1 MSLSLKNSPRPALI
15 FDFGGVLIDWNPRYL
30 YRKVFA
36 DEQAMENFLVE
47 IGFFEWNKLQ
57 DAGRP
62 FSEAVADLCARHPEQ
77 CELIRLYDERYEE
90 SLSGPISAS
99 IEILSRLRNSGYNLY
114 GLSNWPQEKFQLV
127 RYKYEF
133 FSWFAE
139 LFISGELGLAKP
151 DPRIFRLVLERIAR
165 PAEECLL
172 IDDSARNIA
181 AAHSLGFRTIHF
193 LNPQQLESELSGLG
207 ILQKYHG
214 HSSSI

>member
-1 MSLSLKNSPRPALI
+1 MSNPDHNLDFPALI

-30 YRKVFA
+30 YRKIFA
-36 DEQAMENFLVE
+36 DEQVMENFLAE

-62 FSEAVADLCARHPEQ
+62 FSVAVADLCARHPQ
-77 CELIRLYDERYEE
+77 HCELIRLYDERYEE
-90 SLSGPISAS
+90 SLGGPIPDSV
-99 IEILSRLRNSGYNLY
+99 EILRRLHHAGCHLY

-133 FSWFAE
+133 FSWFTE

-151 DPRIFRLVLERIAR
+151 DPRLFYLVLERIDR

-181 AAHSLGFRTIHF
+181 AAQSLGFRTIYF
-193 LNPQQLESELSGLG
+193 LSPLQLESELLELG
-207 ILQKYHG
+207 ILQK
-214 HSSSI
+214 